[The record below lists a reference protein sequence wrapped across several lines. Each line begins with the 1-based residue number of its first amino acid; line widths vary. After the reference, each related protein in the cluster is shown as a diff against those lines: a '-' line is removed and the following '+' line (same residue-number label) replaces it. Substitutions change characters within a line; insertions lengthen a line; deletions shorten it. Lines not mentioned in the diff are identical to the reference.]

1 MSSLTGNMKE
11 HLQQVIQKINNGHHF
26 GVIRPSDGEYLILE
40 NHTFT
45 AQTGD
50 DWTNESNGILR
61 EQLIAAIKIINPNLY
76 IGIPC
81 NTCQHNPPNM
91 CNDYVTKY
99 QVLIKQLTYANLFC
113 NSNWKTVI
121 DFLKSYNKGFYLITA
136 GTKECDFPIKERLI
150 IDKFL
155 VNNWNTVWESETNR
169 ILDYIKDKQNQ
180 LICFASGPL
189 TKVWIPKCME
199 LNPNN
204 IYLDIGSV
212 LDYYT
217 KGTENARP
225 YTNSNTHYSK
235 EYCRFEFEI
244 INNNNK

>member
-1 MSSLTGNMKE
+1 MTSLVGNMRE
-11 HLQQVIQKINNGHHF
+11 HLEQIIEKINNNEHF
-26 GVIRPSDGEYLILE
+26 GLIRPSDGEFLILE

-50 DWTNESNGILR
+50 DWTNKSDGLLR
-61 EQLIAAIKIINPNLY
+61 EHLKEAIKTINPKLY

-81 NTCQHNPPNM
+81 NTCGHNPSSM
-91 CNDYVTKY
+91 YDDYLTKY
-99 QVLIKQLTYANLFC
+99 QVPKNNLTYANIFC
-113 NSNWKTVI
+113 NANWSKTI
-121 DFLKSYNKGFYLITA
+121 EFLKSYEKGFFLITT
-136 GTKECDFPIKERLI
+136 GTLECDFPIKERCY

-155 VNNWNTVWESETNR
+155 VNNWNEVWETETER
-169 ILDYIKDKQNQ
+169 ILNYIKDKQNE
-180 LICFASGPL
+180 LICFASGPM

-217 KGTENARP
+217 KGTIRL
-225 YTNSNTHYSK
+225 YTHQNTTYSK
-235 EYCRFEFEI
+235 ECCNFV
-244 INNNNK
+244 